1 MNILIA
7 EDMPFLQL
15 LNTELMNI
23 WGYDFD
29 MASNGAEAVDYALE
43 NEGKY
48 DLALMDIE
56 MPVMNGLEATKLIR
70 QKTKY
75 FPIMAYTS
83 NPAYRKQCFECGFDE
98 FVEKPTSSA
107 SLFKKIN
114 ELAVKSVLLDYEKNN
129 ILIKQV
135 SPMDSEQLKELREL
149 EKKGL
154 ALLIIEQGSQRFVV
168 HKNIQNKM
176 SHMLVGEDKELFEFL
191 DRGENP
197 ANCHLYRCN
206 MQTNRLLL
214 TPEQFEQRAQL
225 ENSDIENYISAVDLN
240 LTAEDKK

>member
-7 EDMPFLQL
+7 EDTPFLQF
-15 LNTELMNI
+15 LNTELMNT

-29 MASNGAEAVDYALE
+29 MASNGVEAVDFALE
-43 NEGKY
+43 NGGKY

-56 MPVMNGLEATKLIR
+56 MPLMNGLEATKLIR
-70 QKTKY
+70 QKVKY
-75 FPIMAYTS
+75 FPIMAYTA
-83 NPAYRKQCFECGFDE
+83 NPDYRKQCFDSGFDE
-98 FVEKPTSSA
+98 FIEKPTTPA

-114 ELAVKSVLLDYEKNN
+114 ELTVKAVLLDCENNN
-129 ILIKQV
+129 ISIKQV
-135 SPMDSEQLKELREL
+135 TPMDSEQLKELREL

-214 TPEQFEQRAQL
+214 TPEQFEQRAQV
-225 ENSDIENYISAVDLN
+225 ENSDIENYTSTVDQN
-240 LTAEDKK
+240 IASEDKE

>member
-1 MNILIA
+1 MKLLIA
-7 EDMPFLQL
+7 EDTPFLQL
-15 LNTELMNI
+15 FNRELMNR

-29 MASNGAEAVDYALE
+29 MASNGAEAVDYALK

-48 DLALMDIE
+48 DLGLMDIE
-56 MPVMNGLEATKLIR
+56 MPVMNGLEATRLIR
-70 QKTKY
+70 QKAKY

-83 NPAYRKQCFECGFDE
+83 NPGYRKQCFECGFDE
-98 FVEKPTSSA
+98 FIEKPTTPG

-114 ELAVKSVLLDYEKNN
+114 ELTIKAVLLDCEKNN
-129 ILIKQV
+129 ISIKQV
-135 SPMDSEQLKELREL
+135 TPMDSEQLKELREL

-176 SHMLVGEDKELFEFL
+176 SHMLVGEGKELFEFL

-197 ANCHLYRCN
+197 ANCHLYKCN

-214 TPEQFEQRAQL
+214 TPEQFEQRAKA
-225 ENSDIENYISAVDLN
+225 ENSDIENYTSTVEQSLDSG
-240 LTAEDKK
+240 DKE